1 MKDILLFE
9 NAGKV
14 SGFMDC
20 HVFSYINE
28 GQTESFEAFEKFDL
42 LAFDYYDVKSD
53 SVKNSK
59 IMIYIDRED
68 LFFFCEDNSSLSAVT
83 RMTDS
88 LFENRTNEEAL
99 YAFFVRLLKG
109 DMDSLDAFEQK
120 IGAHE
125 NALFSSP
132 EHVAVKTIS
141 ELRKELLRRKRYYE
155 QLVSIFDEMS
165 VNDNGLLSD
174 NIARRIAVLGTRTD
188 RFLGA
193 VVNLQENVT
202 QMREAYQS
210 RLSIK
215 QNELMKLFTVV
226 TVIFLPLT
234 LIVGWYGMNFKFMP
248 ELYSQFGYPA
258 VILVSVAIVVWL
270 IWYFKKKKWL

>member
-14 SGFMDC
+14 SGFMDS

-28 GQTESFEAFEKFDL
+28 GQTESFEAFENFDL
-42 LAFDYYDVKSD
+42 LAFEYYDVKSD

-68 LFFFCEDNSSLSAVT
+68 LFFFCEDNSSLSVVT

-125 NALFSSP
+125 NALFSSS

-165 VNDNGLLSD
+165 ANDNGLLSD

-215 QNELMKLFTVV
+215 QNELMNLFTVV

-248 ELYSQFGYPA
+248 ELYSPFGYPA

>member
-14 SGFMDC
+14 SGFMDS

-28 GQTESFEAFEKFDL
+28 GQTESFEGFENFDL

-53 SVKNSK
+53 SVKSSK

-68 LFFFCEDNSSLSAVT
+68 LFFFCEDNSALSAVT
-83 RMTDS
+83 RMTDQ

-125 NALFSSP
+125 NALFSSS
-132 EHVAVKTIS
+132 ERVAVETIS

-165 VNDNGLLSD
+165 ANDNGLLPD

-193 VVNLQENVT
+193 VVNLQENVA

-210 RLSIK
+210 QLSIR
-215 QNELMKLFTVV
+215 QNELMKIFTVV

-234 LIVGWYGMNFKFMP
+234 LIAGWYGMNFKFMP
-248 ELYSQFGYPA
+248 ELYSPFGYPA
-258 VILVSVAIVVWL
+258 VILVSVAIVIWL

>member
-1 MKDILLFE
+1 
-9 NAGKV
+9 
-14 SGFMDC
+14 MDS

-28 GQTESFEAFEKFDL
+28 GQTESFEAFENFDL

-99 YAFFVRLLKG
+99 CAFFVRLLKG

-165 VNDNGLLSD
+165 ANDNGLLSD

-248 ELYSQFGYPA
+248 ELYSPFGYPA
-258 VILVSVAIVVWL
+258 VIFVSIAIVVWL